1 MSETATATSGTT
13 EDETVPGARVEPG
26 APEAGQ
32 GEAPAEPEA
41 APKKRMSRKA
51 RIRLL
56 VIVVVAVLI
65 AAAFLV
71 RYIIDTSNYVTTD
84 NAQVDGNQI
93 SINAPTSGT
102 LLDWHGQVGAA
113 LHNNAVIGRIEQQG
127 AFVQPQM
134 PIRAPGD
141 GTVAVDNGVPGT
153 FVTAGTQLAVA
164 YDQQGVFVTA
174 RVDETSV
181 GQVRVGA
188 PVKLAVDAFP
198 NAGLTGHVS
207 QIQTGSAGVFSA
219 FPQSNSSGNFQKVTQ
234 VIPVR
239 ITFDDTKG
247 LALAPGMNVTA
258 KIHKP

>member
-1 MSETATATSGTT
+1 MSDTATATSTTNPDDTDAPAGT
-13 EDETVPGARVEPG
+13 EQD
-26 APEAGQ
+26 
-32 GEAPAEPEA
+32 APAEQPAGDA
-41 APKKRMSRKA
+41 APAKKKMSRKA
-51 RIRLL
+51 RVRLFVILGLALL
-56 VIVVVAVLI
+56 VAI
-65 AAAFLV
+65 AFGV
-71 RYIIDTSNYVTTD
+71 RYLVDTSNYVTTD

-102 LLDWHGQVGAA
+102 LQDWKGQVGAQ
-113 LHNNAVIGRIEQQG
+113 LRQNGVVGRIQMQG
-127 AFVQPQM
+127 AYVQPQM

-164 YDQQGVFVTA
+164 YDEQGVFVTA
-174 RVDETSV
+174 RVDETDV
-181 GQVRVGA
+181 DEVRVGA

-198 NAGLTGHVS
+198 DADLTGHVS
-207 QIQTGSAGVFSA
+207 EIQTGSAGVFSA

-239 ITFDDTKG
+239 ITFDDTKD

-258 KIHKP
+258 KIHRP